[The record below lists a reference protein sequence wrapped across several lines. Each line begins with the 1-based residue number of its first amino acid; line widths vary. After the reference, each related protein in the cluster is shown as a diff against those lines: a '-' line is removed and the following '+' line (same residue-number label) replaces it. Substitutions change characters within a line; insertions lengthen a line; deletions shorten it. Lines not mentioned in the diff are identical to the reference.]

1 MTNLPASIRKPGPTL
16 APALSRMELRLPE
29 DSFLLSRFEEF
40 YQELVKL
47 KSELAGH
54 ARRTGAAAREAQQ
67 RLVALLER
75 QENEV
80 ARTGTL
86 LGMEMYRQAR
96 RVMACLADE
105 IFQAYSWPENFR
117 WPSLES
123 ELFQGEPGGLSQGG
137 QCLRKLNQLLRQDD
151 PVYREL
157 AAVYFYALA
166 LSGKDEPEIT
176 SSLATLGEIVSPSAD
191 SFPLF
196 PQSYAHTLA
205 ENKMVLLPAPKKW
218 LWIGASILLAWLV
231 LSWGLWIQVS
241 ADVRSQLNEIR
252 EILRP

>member
-1 MTNLPASIRKPGPTL
+1 
-16 APALSRMELRLPE
+16 MELRLPE

-40 YQELVKL
+40 YQELVER
-47 KSELAGH
+47 KSKLAGH
-54 ARRTGAAAREAQQ
+54 AQRTGAAACGTQQ
-67 RLVALLER
+67 RLVALLEK

-86 LGMEMYRQAR
+86 LGMEMYRQAK

-105 IFQAYSWPENFR
+105 IFRAYPWPENFR
-117 WPSLES
+117 WPSLEA
-123 ELFQGEPGGLSQGG
+123 ELFHGEPGGLAQGG

-166 LSGKDEPEIT
+166 LSRKDEPEIANCMT
-176 SSLATLGEIVSPSAD
+176 ALSEIISPSTD
-191 SFPLF
+191 SSPLF

-231 LSWGLWIQVS
+231 LSWGMWIQVS
-241 ADVRSQLNEIR
+241 ANVRSELNEIQ
-252 EILRP
+252 EIPR